1 MSNPLLTTPH
11 SKVDSRVKEPSGVG
25 LVPTPDR
32 FIFTNYFDFL
42 LHNF

>member
-25 LVPTPDR
+25 TTSDCFSFAYLKSVLLVS
-32 FIFTNYFDFL
+32 I
-42 LHNF
+42 